1 MNKNLLYSISAIL
14 LLTMIISGT
23 TYAFLSSSV
32 KGQNNS
38 IEYNSNNLNI
48 IYQKGEPISG
58 TMNVVS
64 TKEAGK
70 STTINMRLAE
80 TSAKG
85 AKINLLLNIT
95 NITENL
101 SINGFMWQVD
111 VYENGTLTRT
121 NTNNFL
127 NKHNNDVITLIED
140 YELTTTNATFTVYLW
155 VDGNNSTNNVM
166 NGSFDGY
173 ISAKSDNFSAIL
185 S

>member
-1 MNKNLLYSISAIL
+1 MNKNLLYSLAVVL
-14 LLTMIISGT
+14 LLAVIVSGT
-23 TYAFLSSSV
+23 TFAFFSSSV
-32 KGQNNS
+32 NGQNNS
-38 IEYNSNNLNI
+38 IKYDSTNLDI
-48 IYQKGEPISG
+48 IYKKGEPISG
-58 TMNVVS
+58 PMNVVS
-64 TKEAGK
+64 KKEDGK
-70 STTINMRLAE
+70 VTSIEMKLSE

-85 AKINLLLNIT
+85 AKINLLMNIT
-95 NITENL
+95 SITENL
-101 SINGFMWQVD
+101 AISGFIWQVD

-140 YELTTTNATFTVYLW
+140 YELTTTNAVFTVYLW